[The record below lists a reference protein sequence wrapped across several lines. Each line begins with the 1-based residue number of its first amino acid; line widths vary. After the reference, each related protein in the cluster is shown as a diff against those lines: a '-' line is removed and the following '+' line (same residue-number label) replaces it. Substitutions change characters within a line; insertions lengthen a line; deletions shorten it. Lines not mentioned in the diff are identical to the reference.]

1 MINYAYRIHSSWL
14 TVYGVS
20 TMSETSILDTALQ
33 DYFTTLSEQISAAS
47 RLKDV
52 VNELLGKCDEAT
64 KAGKGSLDEW
74 DVLDQS
80 YICIKLRNAFAE
92 IDSKLQA
99 FKNSLS
105 LACKQK
111 DTREEH
117 LKDTQN
123 TSEEV

>member
-1 MINYAYRIHSSWL
+1 
-14 TVYGVS
+14 
-20 TMSETSILDTALQ
+20 MSDTSIVNTTLQ
-33 DYFTTLSEQISAAS
+33 EYFATLSEQISAAS

-52 VNELLGKCDEAT
+52 VDDLLGKCDEAT
-64 KAGKGSLDEW
+64 RAGKDNLDEW

-92 IDSKLQA
+92 IDAKVKA

-111 DTREEH
+111 DTLDEH

-123 TSEEV
+123 VSEEV

>member
-1 MINYAYRIHSSWL
+1 
-14 TVYGVS
+14 
-20 TMSETSILDTALQ
+20 MSDTSILDTTLQ

-80 YICIKLRNAFAE
+80 YICIKLRNAFTE

-99 FKNSLS
+99 FKNNLS

-123 TSEEV
+123 TSEEVW